1 MTEPTIIEAP
11 LVLTLKCSD
20 DRDAPWLV
28 ARASNIQQL
37 QSMLHEIENG
47 TIAVDIGRVAA
58 TFQAQARIGAILE
71 AKPLNPAIDGGSF
84 DDVKAAAKI
93 SSNNA
98 AIAEGKAPAEKPP
111 VAATPPAAAVKKAG
125 GFPAFKAPAAAAKA
139 PATPPP
145 AAKREASAPPPAAP
159 ATGGFPAAPAWS
171 KKP

>member
-1 MTEPTIIEAP
+1 MSDNTTIIEAP

-58 TFQAQARIGAILE
+58 TFQAQARIGAVLE
-71 AKPLNPAIDGGSF
+71 AKPVNPAVDGGSF
-84 DDVKAAAKI
+84 NGVTA
-93 SSNNA
+93 
-98 AIAEGKAPAEKPP
+98 APA
-111 VAATPPAAAVKKAG
+111 ASTPPAATTPPAAPVKKAG
-125 GFPAFKAPAAAAKA
+125 GFPAFKAPAAAAKP

-145 AAKREASAPPPAAP
+145 AAKREPSAPPPAAP
-159 ATGGFPAAPAWS
+159 ATGDFPAGPVWG
-171 KKP
+171 KK